1 MVKKRLT
8 MKEMPAEGTDRWRV
22 LDYLKRA
29 GRDVQAAEM
38 VEALGVSV
46 WMPSNT
52 AGAYPELMLRVR
64 RGVYRWGGEAQK
76 AELEQKPVDQLVFQ
90 RDLGLFQVPA
100 LTVVRAAKQKRPG
113 LRLKS
118 DEDLIR
124 DHVTINRNVFR
135 HGRDYVGDGLDNLM
149 LTERAARKLATHLKV
164 YGVRDDIEESK
175 ARAAGEDHVREFN
188 MDLLMPGD
196 GPEGCPVSFDALVDA
211 LGLNR
216 AKAISQIRASTATW
230 LVKVK
235 TTASG
240 RLKNQYWVSEHDAK
254 RFVLD
259 SGISK
264 ERKKPI
270 ADYFIRKEEEALD
283 YRQRDKEEQTAL
295 TPAPSSEFALLLAR
309 MDERDRRQE
318 EWMRHMMQ
326 QQQQMMGAMM
336 MLVERGTQQ
345 NVNIESYQALTTQLT
360 ISEQEKEQAL
370 LLKERAI
377 EAVDDTIGTHLAIKN
392 GWPFS
397 AWTIAEELRW
407 FAVTGSGKPQAR
419 GVTSI
424 ILAEGLAE
432 RGTGCGVVEEVRD
445 SDLRLVTYKGSSV
458 PTREGRLNDFGRE
471 VLRGLDA
478 QLREKALKANKKGV
492 CLIYP
497 GKRKI
502 KLAFEQSRRRI
513 KDDQLLML
521 RVNQYLI
528 TEQDLT
534 PPERM
539 YH

>member
-1 MVKKRLT
+1 L
-8 MKEMPAEGTDRWRV
+8 
-22 LDYLKRA
+22 
-29 GRDVQAAEM
+29 
-38 VEALGVSV
+38 
-46 WMPSNT
+46 
-52 AGAYPELMLRVR
+52 
-64 RGVYRWGGEAQK
+64 
-76 AELEQKPVDQLVFQ
+76 
-90 RDLGLFQVPA
+90 
-100 LTVVRAAKQKRPG
+100 
-113 LRLKS
+113 
-118 DEDLIR
+118 
-124 DHVTINRNVFR
+124 
-135 HGRDYVGDGLDNLM
+135 
-149 LTERAARKLATHLKV
+149 
-164 YGVRDDIEESK
+164 
-175 ARAAGEDHVREFN
+175 
-188 MDLLMPGD
+188 
-196 GPEGCPVSFDALVDA
+196 
-211 LGLNR
+211 
-216 AKAISQIRASTATW
+216 
-230 LVKVK
+230 
-235 TTASG
+235 
-240 RLKNQYWVSEHDAK
+240 SEHDAK
-254 RFVLD
+254 RFVLE

-336 MLVERGTQQ
+336 TLVERGTQQ

-492 CLIYP
+492 CLVYP

-502 KLAFEQSRRRI
+502 KLAFEKSQRRI
-513 KDDQLLML
+513 KDDHLLTVM
-521 RVNQYLI
+521 VNQYLL